1 MLSPLYDLL
10 LGMAFGFL
18 LAVPPGPM
26 NALIAAESTRSPL
39 HGTST
44 GLGAM
49 SADAIF
55 MVLTYYFSRILGYYA
70 HYLYIVG
77 FFVMAYLAVSIL
89 RSTFSPRR
97 VVGDRSP
104 LLSYFMGISMGLSN
118 PYQVFWWLTAGLS
131 FMNIFGILSVVG
143 LFLAILI
150 WVVVFPLAVHFG
162 KVYGGS
168 RVDFVIKL
176 ISALG
181 ILAFAVHILTRA
193 LTFFM

>member
-1 MLSPLYDLL
+1 
-10 LGMAFGFL
+10 
-18 LAVPPGPM
+18 
-26 NALIAAESTRSPL
+26 
-39 HGTST
+39 
-44 GLGAM
+44 
-49 SADAIF
+49 
-55 MVLTYYFSRILGYYA
+55 
-70 HYLYIVG
+70 
-77 FFVMAYLAVSIL
+77 
-89 RSTFSPRR
+89 
-97 VVGDRSP
+97 
-104 LLSYFMGISMGLSN
+104 
-118 PYQVFWWLTAGLS
+118 LTAGLS

-181 ILAFAVHILTRA
+181 ILAFAVYILTRA